1 MKKIFLILLLLPLAF
16 ACKETVENEFKVE
29 GTFSDTESNILVF
42 IEEQDENGMFITL
55 DSTKINN
62 GKFSFTG
69 ISEEPVFRYL
79 QFQNI
84 PGKIEFIAEQG
95 NIEIVAYADS
105 LRKSKISGTLA
116 NDALTEY
123 ITQANEIQKK
133 RSKFQEKNSEKLRN
147 AREERD
153 TATINQLMKE
163 NNTFNDDLVEAM
175 KSHIKN
181 HSYSLLSL
189 NFIEQ
194 LTSQPNVDI
203 KELSTMFNTIS
214 EKIKNTKNGQRIQD
228 MLKKLSR
235 VSIGNKAPDFSAP
248 NPDGNIISLYENL
261 GKVTIID
268 FWASWCGPCRIEN
281 PNVVALYNEFKD
293 KGLQIIGVSLD
304 RPGKADEWKQAIEA
318 DKLTWLHV
326 SNLKYWNDPIVA
338 EYNVEGI
345 PAVFVLDASGT
356 IVAKNLRGV
365 ELKAKVA
372 ELLE

>member
-1 MKKIFLILLLLPLAF
+1 M
-16 ACKETVENEFKVE
+16 
-29 GTFSDTESNILVF
+29 
-42 IEEQDENGMFITL
+42 
-55 DSTKINN
+55 
-62 GKFSFTG
+62 
-69 ISEEPVFRYL
+69 
-79 QFQNI
+79 
-84 PGKIEFIAEQG
+84 
-95 NIEIVAYADS
+95 
-105 LRKSKISGTLA
+105 A